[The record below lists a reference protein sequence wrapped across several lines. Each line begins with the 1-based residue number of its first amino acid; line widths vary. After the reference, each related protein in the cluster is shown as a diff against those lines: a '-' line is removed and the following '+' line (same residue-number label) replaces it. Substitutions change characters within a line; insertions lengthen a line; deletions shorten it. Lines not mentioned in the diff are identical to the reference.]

1 MIGTTDYISIKLT
14 DETQFR
20 SIFDK
25 YYISLCMFANQYVEN
40 DVLAAD
46 IVQECFVKLWQLRD
60 DFMYVH
66 QIKSFLY
73 TSVRNKSLNE
83 LEHTKVM
90 NEYAQK
96 VQEMSKDSFFQDKVI
111 AEESYRI
118 LVDAIEKLPPQMKSI
133 MQLALEGKSNPE
145 IAETLNISGE
155 TVHSQKKI
163 AYRKLR
169 VYLKDYYYLVFYFL

>member
-40 DVLAAD
+40 DAVAAD

-83 LEHTKVM
+83 LE
-90 NEYAQK
+90 QK

>member
-1 MIGTTDYISIKLT
+1 MKS
-14 DETQFR
+14 
-20 SIFDK
+20 S
-25 YYISLCMFANQYVEN
+25 
-40 DVLAAD
+40 
-46 IVQECFVKLWQLRD
+46 QLRD

>member
-25 YYISLCMFANQYVEN
+25 YYISLCMFANKYVEN
-40 DVLAAD
+40 DELAAD

>member
-25 YYISLCMFANQYVEN
+25 YYISLCMFANKYVEN
-40 DVLAAD
+40 DALAAD

-66 QIKSFLY
+66 QIKSFFY

>member
-1 MIGTTDYISIKLT
+1 MISAAENIAIKLT
-14 DETQFR
+14 DEAQFR
-20 SIFDK
+20 FIFDK
-25 YYISLCMFANQYVEN
+25 YYISLCMFANQYVE
-40 DVLAAD
+40 DEASAAD

-60 DFMYVH
+60 DFIYVH
-66 QIKSFLY
+66 QIKAFLY
-73 TSVRNKSLNE
+73 ASVRNRALNE
-83 LEHTKVM
+83 LEHTKVV
-90 NEYAQK
+90 NDYAQK
-96 VQEMSKDSFFQDKVI
+96 IMEMNKESFFQDKVI

-118 LVDAIEKLPPQMKSI
+118 LVEAIDKLPPQMRNI

-169 VYLKDYYYLVFYFL
+169 VYLKDYYYLLFYFL

>member
-40 DVLAAD
+40 DGLAAD